1 VAYSQEATLAGT
13 ACAISLGSVML
24 NCRVH
29 RTMALRQDVWDW
41 TVHAW
46 RRAGDLFKQ
55 AAFEGKQRGA
65 AASLREGLKEMLTP
79 KARGITGAL
88 RRALRTTH
96 PIENLNGSVARYCR
110 KVKRQDDRQ
119 MVLRW
124 AVQRGLLGAM
134 PPVVGRWGCG
144 GPRGARRLSRRPTAG
159 DLDTVGVRRPPGPH
173 SVAHAAQRAYP
184 PRG

>member
-1 VAYSQEATLAGT
+1 
-13 ACAISLGSVML
+13 
-24 NCRVH
+24 
-29 RTMALRQDVWDW
+29 
-41 TVHAW
+41 
-46 RRAGDLFKQ
+46 
-55 AAFEGKQRGA
+55 
-65 AASLREGLKEMLTP
+65 MLTP